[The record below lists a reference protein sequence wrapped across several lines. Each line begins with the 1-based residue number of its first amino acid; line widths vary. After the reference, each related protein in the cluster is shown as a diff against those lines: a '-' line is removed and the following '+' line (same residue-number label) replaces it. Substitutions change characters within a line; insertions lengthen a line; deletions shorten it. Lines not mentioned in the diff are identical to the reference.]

1 MGRFLSLLKPIARIM
16 PEVRAPGRKVSFNEK
31 LFWTGMVLIIYL
43 VMGQIPL
50 YGVATK
56 GQTDPF
62 QFMRIIFASSR
73 GSLMELGIGPIV
85 TAGLILQLLA
95 GAKIISVDFSNPE
108 ERGLFTSASKFFSI
122 IMTIFNA
129 SAYLLG
135 GAYGTISAETAVFIF
150 AQLIVVGIIVM
161 LMDELVQKGWG
172 IGSGISLFIAAGV
185 AQSIWWE
192 SLAPIGPMSDG
203 KYFGG
208 FIALGQSILQGEGL
222 WSMLHRSGGL
232 PDMIGF
238 MTTIAIFLAVI
249 YLEGVRLELPLSYA
263 NYRGYRSRFPVKFLY
278 VSNIPVILA
287 SALFANIYFFSELI
301 WYNFNKNN
309 ANFWLNL
316 IGTFN
321 ATSSTPTPLGGLA
334 YYTTPPR
341 DIGILVTDP
350 LRAIIFVVILV
361 GLSILFALTWLQV
374 GGLDSRTV
382 AKQLMDAG
390 MQIPGFRR
398 SEQQIKTILDRYIP
412 AVTVLG
418 GGAVG
423 AIAALGDLTNAF
435 GSGMGILLLVGILYQ
450 YYQSLAKERMAEM
463 HPAIRQFLGE

>member
-1 MGRFLSLLKPIARIM
+1 
-16 PEVRAPGRKVSFNEK
+16 
-31 LFWTGMVLIIYL
+31 
-43 VMGQIPL
+43 
-50 YGVATK
+50 
-56 GQTDPF
+56 
-62 QFMRIIFASSR
+62 
-73 GSLMELGIGPIV
+73 
-85 TAGLILQLLA
+85 
-95 GAKIISVDFSNPE
+95 
-108 ERGLFTSASKFFSI
+108 
-122 IMTIFNA
+122 
-129 SAYLLG
+129 
-135 GAYGTISAETAVFIF
+135 
-150 AQLIVVGIIVM
+150 
-161 LMDELVQKGWG
+161 
-172 IGSGISLFIAAGV
+172 V

-203 KYFGG
+203 KLYGS
-208 FIALGQSILQGEGL
+208 FIALGQSILKGEGL
-222 WSMLHRSGGL
+222 WSILHRSGGL

-238 MTTIAIFLAVI
+238 ITTIVIFLVVI
-249 YLEGVRLELPLSYA
+249 YLEGVRLELPLAYA
-263 NYRGYRSRFPVKFLY
+263 QYRGYRSRFPVKFLY

-309 ANFWLNL
+309 DNFWLNL

-321 ATSSTPTPLGGLA
+321 ATSSTSSSVQPTGGLA
-334 YYTTPPR
+334 FYTTAPR
-341 DIGILVTDP
+341 DISILVTNP
-350 LRAIIFVVILV
+350 LKAIIFVAILV
-361 GLSILFALTWLQV
+361 GLSVLFALTWLQV

-418 GGAVG
+418 GAAVG

-435 GSGMGILLLVGILYQ
+435 GSGTGILLLVGILYQ
-450 YYQSLAKERMAEM
+450 YYQSLAKERMAEV